1 MNLSIRQ
8 LQAFREVMRTGS
20 ISDAART
27 LNRTQPAVSAMIS
40 SLEEELGLA
49 LFERQRGR
57 LTRTPEASYFLVE
70 TEAILERLVR
80 TSRTMQELSNLQ
92 EGQLRIACMPA
103 SSQFLIP
110 RLVADFVKEKPKV
123 KVSIMMRASSV
134 IEEWVASQQYDLG
147 LAELP
152 APNSAISS
160 IPIDMRCV
168 CAMRVDD
175 PLAKKKQI
183 TPKDLCGKPLAT
195 LQEEHP
201 NLLATRK
208 AFAKH
213 KAKFNARFELRN
225 FQPALK
231 LVEEGLCYSICDPMT
246 ADSYFEY
253 KMQNPELTF
262 RPFTPKINL
271 SVGILTP
278 SHRPASLLTTAF
290 IDILHQHLLEI
301 DRRFNAS

>member
-20 ISDAART
+20 ISDAARA

-57 LTRTPEASYFLVE
+57 LCKTPEAAYFLIE

-110 RLVADFVKEKPKV
+110 KLIADFVKEKPKV

-147 LAELP
+147 LAEMP
-152 APNSAISS
+152 APNSAINT

-168 CAMRVDD
+168 CALRVDD
-175 PLAKKKQI
+175 PLAKKKHI

-208 AFAKH
+208 VFEKH
-213 KAKFNARFELRN
+213 GAKFNARFELRN

-246 ADSYFEY
+246 ADSYSEY
-253 KMQNPELTF
+253 KMTNPKVTF
-262 RPFTPKINL
+262 RPFTPKVLL
-271 SVGILTP
+271 SVAILTP
-278 SHRPASLLTTAF
+278 SQRPASLLTTAF
-290 IDILHQHLLEI
+290 IDILHKHLLEI
-301 DRRFNAS
+301 DRKFNLR